1 MLDEENKSE
10 AVDKESEVVVVLPNE
25 SVSDKE
31 SEVVVV
37 LPNESVSD
45 TISFSLCV
53 VCRLLTLL
61 LLFCVVVAVSDCDG
75 CKNFK
80 NSMRLVS
87 VVSVELPRRPLN
99 NQKTDVNHLPK
110 VEGVDLTGKEG
121 ILEVFLKCVAN
132 CWKSSVVRMMR
143 HRVRVPWTSKA
154 RVGEELELREP
165 AVPIILI
172 P

>member
-25 SVSDKE
+25 SVSDT
-31 SEVVVV
+31 V
-37 LPNESVSD
+37 
-45 TISFSLCV
+45 SFSLCV
-53 VCRLLTLL
+53 VCRLLTLLLL

-154 RVGEELELREP
+154 RVGEELELGEP